1 METYLEILST
11 YPTAVYTVLLIVVTL
26 YWLLSAVGVLGVDA
40 LDGLFGLDLGSDA
53 GGDSAESGAVAAL
66 LNKFGLGGIP
76 LMVLFTLIALVG
88 WSVCYLTELHLLRGM
103 TGITGLLARSGTL
116 VAGLL
121 LSIPVARV
129 VLSPVRALMRRHRP
143 VSQAPQLGRI
153 ATVRSP
159 EITQTSGTAEVDDGG
174 AGLILQVRHATPGLF
189 VRGDRVVLIE
199 YLREHNAY
207 RVISCEEFDA
217 L

>member
-1 METYLEILST
+1 MDTYLEILST
-11 YPTAVYTVLLIVVTL
+11 YPTAVYTVLLAVVTV
-26 YWLLSAVGVLGVDA
+26 YWLLSAVGMLGMDT
-40 LDGLFGLDLGSDA
+40 LDGLLGLDAVGDGA
-53 GGDSAESGAVAAL
+53 DSADSGALASL
-66 LNKFGLGGIP
+66 LNKFGLGGVP
-76 LMVLFTLIALVG
+76 LMVVFTFIALVG

-103 TGITGLLARSGTL
+103 TGVTGALARTGSL
-116 VAGLL
+116 VGGLL
-121 LSIPVARV
+121 LSIPVARAA
-129 VLSPVRALMRRHRP
+129 LSPVRALMRRNRP
-143 VSQAPQLGRI
+143 VSQAPLLGRI

-159 EITQTSGTAEVDDGG
+159 EITQSSGTAEVEDGG

-199 YLREHNAY
+199 YLHDHNAY